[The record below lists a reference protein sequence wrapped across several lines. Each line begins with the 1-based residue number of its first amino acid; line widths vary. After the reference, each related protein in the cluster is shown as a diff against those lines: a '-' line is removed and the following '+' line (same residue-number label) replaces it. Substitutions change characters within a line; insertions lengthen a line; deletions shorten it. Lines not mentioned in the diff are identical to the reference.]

1 MYGSQNHK
9 LNHDNEFFFTPRI
22 TTVAVWTVNTAPEI
36 RWKLAKFGEI
46 RHLLNT
52 KGRLISF
59 YLEIQTREMK
69 QTCKYSTRK
78 TLFLLKRK
86 IFMSI
91 DFWPK
96 SWCQCVFHFM
106 QHQTK
111 RSLCC
116 SQTTPQQKSNKRKC
130 QYLLVFRLKRI
141 KVELPC
147 SYHISYSK
155 SLSL

>member
-1 MYGSQNHK
+1 
-9 LNHDNEFFFTPRI
+9 
-22 TTVAVWTVNTAPEI
+22 
-36 RWKLAKFGEI
+36 
-46 RHLLNT
+46 
-52 KGRLISF
+52 
-59 YLEIQTREMK
+59 MK

-91 DFWPK
+91 NFWPK

-155 SLSL
+155 SLPHSVFNIYRFGRLLLSKYIFVSLQCFRKTIEKQNARDVIKESELYDICTKENQLISN